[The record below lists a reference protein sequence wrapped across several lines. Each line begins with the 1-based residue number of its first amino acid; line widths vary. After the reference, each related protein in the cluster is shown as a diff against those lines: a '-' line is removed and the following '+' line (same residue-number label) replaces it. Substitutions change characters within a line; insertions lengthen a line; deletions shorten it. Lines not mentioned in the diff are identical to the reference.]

1 MQGVYLGEAARWTM
15 LHIGKRTEYPLVY
28 FKTRGTY
35 SASDGTIGKSLPLST
50 IELIPWRMAARD
62 IEKSFVLTLLR
73 IAHVAHVS

>member
-1 MQGVYLGEAARWTM
+1 MDNAAYWETDRMPSCVFQGPAD
-15 LHIGKRTEYPLVY
+15 
-28 FKTRGTY
+28 
-35 SASDGTIGKSLPLST
+35 DGTIGKSLPLST